1 MADDKK
7 QKMCAHPGCT
17 CPADEG
23 SKYCSAY
30 CQGTGDVAEI
40 DCNCGCPT
48 CDSNL

>member
-1 MADDKK
+1 MADEKK

-17 CPADEG
+17 CPADED
-23 SKYCSAY
+23 SNYCSAY
-30 CQGTGDVAEI
+30 CQGVGDTAEI

>member
-1 MADDKK
+1 MADEKR
-7 QKMCAHPGCT
+7 MCAHPGCS

-30 CQGTGDVAEI
+30 CEGAGSTPEI

-48 CDSNL
+48 CENNL